1 MTLYSECVIIVHEV
15 IQMKNRLSELRT
27 KKGYSMRQAAKLMGL
42 PYTTYVNYEKGDRDP
57 NSEMLVFLADFYGV
71 TVDYLI
77 GKEEAPAEGDE
88 LEQLLDSLRS
98 RPEMRMLF
106 NLANNATKEDV
117 LRAVK
122 IIEALKEG

>member
-1 MTLYSECVIIVHEV
+1 
-15 IQMKNRLSELRT
+15 MKNRLSELRT

-77 GKEEAPAEGDE
+77 GKDEAPAEGDE
-88 LEQLLDSLRS
+88 LEQLLETLKN
-98 RPEMRMLF
+98 RPDMRLLF
-106 NLANNATKEDV
+106 NLASNATVDDV
-117 LRAVK
+117 MRAVR
-122 IIEALKEG
+122 IIEALGKEE